1 MARAAHARPMARD
14 AVARVD
20 DPLDGLRTV
29 HLIEEALV
37 QRGLRQLR
45 GLLRDAEGRRVVDDI
60 SASAMASVH
69 ELDEILAAWS
79 AGRGVPVRA
88 PFVPEPDRAEIL
100 RSFIDLK
107 ETESAV
113 LRRAAKEAP
122 PEHRAALER
131 LAAAAERHAEGLA
144 SLVPDGSERDR
155 P

>member
-1 MARAAHARPMARD
+1 MARD
-14 AVARVD
+14 ALARVD

-45 GLLRDAEGRRVVDDI
+45 ELLKDAEGRRILDDI
-60 SASAMASVH
+60 SANALSSIH
-69 ELDEILAAWS
+69 DLEEILAAWTAS
-79 AGRGVPVRA
+79 RGTTPVRSA
-88 PFVPEPDRAEIL
+88 TVPEPDRGEIL

-113 LRRAAKEAP
+113 LRRASKDAP
-122 PEHRAALER
+122 PEHRAALAR
-131 LAAAAERHAEGLA
+131 LADAAERHAEGLA
-144 SLVPDGSERDR
+144 RLLPPGSEGDR